1 MMSRWNLDDTYVHIH
16 VILGW
21 FLVFQSEICLNFQIW
36 TCNLAI
42 LLDWLYTSYQTSLII
57 VTAVLFWGYIL
68 YYYCNIVIL
77 VACLCAKIP
86 DFILFLL
93 LTNTIYIFILYID
106 TTINHYTS
114 LFFFFFFF
122 FFFWK
127 KLYCGF

>member
-1 MMSRWNLDDTYVHIH
+1 
-16 VILGW
+16 
-21 FLVFQSEICLNFQIW
+21 
-36 TCNLAI
+36 
-42 LLDWLYTSYQTSLII
+42 
-57 VTAVLFWGYIL
+57 
-68 YYYCNIVIL
+68 VIL

-122 FFFWK
+122 FFGK
-127 KLYCGF
+127 KKRSSFTAKENE